1 MEFSAPIFILKQNA
15 KTLARREKIP
25 LHTALDRVAQGE
37 GFKAW
42 SQLAAEWNSNGS
54 DLDLLSKLQPGDLV
68 LLAARP
74 GEGKTLLGIK
84 LAVESVARGNQAAF
98 FTLEFTEA
106 DVERCCNSIDIEL
119 SKYREG
125 ISIDTSDQIS
135 APYIAKQLAFALPY
149 TLVVIDYLQL
159 LDQKR
164 ENPDLIDQVM
174 QLKRLAAERK
184 VIIICL
190 SQIDR
195 RYDPESK
202 ACPGFED
209 IRLPNPVDI
218 SSFDKAC
225 FLSRGRMNFQA
236 ALGHKPSIEV
246 KGRIR

>member
-1 MEFSAPIFILKQNA
+1 MKLSAPIFILKQNA

-25 LHTALDRVAQGE
+25 LHTALDRVAQSE

-42 SQLAAEWNSNGS
+42 SQLAAKWNSNGS
-54 DLDLLSKLQPGDLV
+54 DFDLLSKLQPGDLV

-84 LAVESVARGNQAAF
+84 LAVESVARGNQATF

-106 DVERCCNSIDIEL
+106 DVERCCKNIDIDL
-119 SKYREG
+119 SKYRDG

-135 APYIAKQLAFALPY
+135 APYIATQLASALPE

-159 LDQKR
+159 LDQRR
-164 ENPDLIDQVM
+164 ENPDLMDQVM

-184 VIIICL
+184 IIIVCL
-190 SQIDR
+190 SQVDR

-202 ACPGFED
+202 ACPGLED

-225 FLSRGRMNFQA
+225 FLSRGRMSF
-236 ALGHKPSIEV
+236 HKGI
-246 KGRIR
+246 